1 MNDPE
6 YTHQARWDEPLITE
20 LINTGKRCYIPKRFQ
35 YDKDIAIPDNLL
47 RKTELRLPEVSE
59 LELVR
64 HVVRLS
70 QMNYGVDL
78 GPVPLGSC
86 TMKYNPKVNETLVRY
101 PEFSMQHPLQPEETV
116 QGTLKAM
123 YLLGEALK
131 SLTGFTGI
139 TLQPAAG
146 AHGEFTGVLLI
157 RAYHMLNGETKRDE
171 MLIPDSA
178 HGTNPASSVMAGFKA
193 IEIPSDEKGR
203 IDLEA
208 LESALSERTAGMMIT
223 NPNTLGIFESNIM
236 DINKKIHDAGGLVYL
251 DGANFNGIMGVAKPA
266 DMGFDVMHI
275 NLHKT
280 FATPHGGG
288 GPGSGVVLVNDK
300 LKQFLPTPIISY
312 DKEKDKYYFDY
323 NISHSIGHVHGYHGN
338 IAVILRALAYIARM
352 GGEGLREACL
362 TAVTNANYLMHK
374 VMHEDGLELPQ
385 DPSIPRKHEFVVSAS
400 PLLRETGVSALD
412 IAKRLLDYKL
422 HAPTIYFPLIVH
434 EALMIEP
441 TETEP
446 LSILNEMA
454 DAIKNIL
461 KEAKENPE
469 LLHEAPHTVA
479 GYRLDEATLAKHPI
493 LSAKMLEKIKPQW
506 EL

>member
-20 LINTGKRCYIPKRFQ
+20 LVNTGKRCYIPKRFDYEKQ
-35 YDKDIAIPDNLL
+35 TVIPDQLL
-47 RKTELRLPEVSE
+47 RKTPPKLPEVSE

-78 GPVPLGSC
+78 GPIPLGSC
-86 TMKYNPKVNETLVRY
+86 TMKYNPKINETIARY
-101 PEFSMQHPLQPEETV
+101 PEFAMAHPLQPEETV

-131 SLTGFTGI
+131 ALTGFTGI

-146 AHGEFTGVLLI
+146 AHGEFTGVMLI
-157 RAYHMLNGETKRDE
+157 RAYHKLNGDDNRDE

-203 IDLEA
+203 IDLDA
-208 LESALSERTAGMMIT
+208 LKSALSERTAGMMIT
-223 NPNTLGIFESNIM
+223 NPNTLGIFEKNIVEI
-236 DINKKIHDAGGLVYL
+236 INMIHEAGGLVYL

-280 FATPHGGG
+280 FSTPHGGG

-300 LKQFLPTPIISY
+300 LKQFLPVPIVSY
-312 DKEKDKYYFDY
+312 DKEKDRYYLDY
-323 NISHSIGHVHGYHGN
+323 DVPNTIGHVHGYYGN
-338 IAVILRALAYIARM
+338 IAVIIRALAYIARM
-352 GGEGLREACL
+352 GGEGLREACI
-362 TAVTNANYLMHK
+362 TAVTNSNYLMHK
-374 VMHEDGLELPQ
+374 IMNEKGLELPQ
-385 DPSIPRKHEFVVSAS
+385 DPTIPRKHEFVVSAT
-400 PLLRETGVSALD
+400 PLLKETGVSALD

-446 LSILNEMA
+446 LTILDEMA
-454 DAIKNIL
+454 EAIKRIL
-461 KEAKENPE
+461 EEAREKPE
-469 LLHEAPHTVA
+469 ILHEAPHTTA
-479 GYRLDEATLAKHPI
+479 GYRLDETSLAKHPI
-493 LSAKMLEKIKPQW
+493 LSAKMLEKMNKEQ
-506 EL
+506 